1 MDERVVKN
9 LIIGFGKAGKT
20 LAADMA
26 GHGETVML
34 VEESN
39 TMYGGT
45 CINVGCIPSKKLIVE
60 GEKGQLTADKKEVFA
75 RAMALKEALIGK
87 LRDVNYHKVADLE
100 GVEVVDATASFVDS
114 HRVRLIGKDGETLVK
129 ADRIFINTG
138 SSPNQLKIAG
148 ADSKRVYD
156 STGLLSLEER
166 PDRLVIIGGGYISL
180 EFAFMYQAFGSKVT
194 ILDAGDVFLPREDR
208 DIAEEMLRVLTS
220 KGIEVRQGARTERI
234 EDHETAVTVVTNGG
248 DIEAEAVLVAIGRHS
263 NTARLQLDKAGVG
276 MDNRG
281 NIVTDEHLKAAPHIW
296 AMGDVAGHGQ
306 FTYLSL
312 DDYRIVS
319 SQLFGDGSRTTL
331 NRGAIPTSV
340 FTDPT
345 LSHIG
350 LTETEAR
357 RQGLDI
363 TVRRLPAMAIP
374 KAKVLGKTD
383 GLLKE
388 IVDNH
393 TGEVLGTT
401 LFCAESHE
409 LINLFKVVIDHH
421 IPASYVRN
429 MIFTHPTMAEGLND
443 L

>member
-20 LAADMA
+20 LDADMA

-39 TMYGGT
+39 MMYGGT

-180 EFAFMYQAFGSKVT
+180 EFAFMRSEEHTSELQSRQYLVCRLLLEKKKYTLFSFSFHS
-194 ILDAGDVFLPREDR
+194 FLLPP
-208 DIAEEMLRVLTS
+208 
-220 KGIEVRQGARTERI
+220 GA
-234 EDHETAVTVVTNGG
+234 
-248 DIEAEAVLVAIGRHS
+248 
-263 NTARLQLDKAGVG
+263 
-276 MDNRG
+276 
-281 NIVTDEHLKAAPHIW
+281 
-296 AMGDVAGHGQ
+296 
-306 FTYLSL
+306 
-312 DDYRIVS
+312 S
-319 SQLFGDGSRTTL
+319 SEPQLF
-331 NRGAIPTSV
+331 
-340 FTDPT
+340 
-345 LSHIG
+345 
-350 LTETEAR
+350 
-357 RQGLDI
+357 
-363 TVRRLPAMAIP
+363 
-374 KAKVLGKTD
+374 
-383 GLLKE
+383 
-388 IVDNH
+388 
-393 TGEVLGTT
+393 
-401 LFCAESHE
+401 
-409 LINLFKVVIDHH
+409 
-421 IPASYVRN
+421 
-429 MIFTHPTMAEGLND
+429 
-443 L
+443 